1 MNKGL
6 LEEDNIDLE
15 DNLQQYLPPVK
26 SKRSERESSLNSSK
40 DSHISVEFMTENELL
55 KNYEMLEK
63 SQA

>member
-26 SKRSERESSLNSSK
+26 AKRSEYTSSLNSSK
-40 DSHISVEFMTENELL
+40 DSHISVELMTENELL
-55 KNYEMLEK
+55 KNYELLEK
-63 SQA
+63 SKA